1 MLVAVLDDFVAQV
14 HDELDE
20 SLEVRAIGF
29 DFVVAWVRKSAFVVL
44 PILRLQVSVGEKGL
58 LPLSRG

>member
-1 MLVAVLDDFVAQV
+1 MLNDFVAQV

-29 DFVVAWVRKSAFVVL
+29 DFVVARVRKSAFIVL
-44 PILRLQVSVGEKGL
+44 PILGLQVSVGEKGL
-58 LPLSRG
+58 EPLSRG